1 MELCRQPAGE
11 SQNDRQ
17 NCHNRMRPTENG
29 YVLIEESR
37 KSFLV
42 SMIVELT
49 AIEAIGDHQ
58 HDLSA
63 ATTN

>member
-1 MELCRQPAGE
+1 
-11 SQNDRQ
+11 
-17 NCHNRMRPTENG
+17 MRPTENG

>member
-1 MELCRQPAGE
+1 VEGRATHGYAV
-11 SQNDRQ
+11 
-17 NCHNRMRPTENG
+17 NG

-42 SMIVELT
+42 SVVVELT
-49 AIEAIGDHQ
+49 GIDAIGDHQ